1 MEKDRRQWTKLV
13 VAQREGEQ
21 AMELAQI
28 IKLARGDEPAEI
40 LLTNARIVNV
50 YTGEIYPADIAVA
63 GGRIAGVGAG
73 YKAHQVI
80 DLGGRY
86 ICPGFIDA
94 HVHIESSMV
103 PPHEFARAVVARGTT
118 TVIIDPH
125 EIANVLGLEGIRYMF
140 DSAKYN
146 PLSVYVM
153 MPSCVP
159 ATDMETAG
167 AYLRWYDISH
177 YMNDHWVLGLGE
189 MMNFPGVVLGD
200 EEVLN
205 KLRGFEHGIRD
216 GHAPGLSGRDLVA
229 YVAAGIGSDH
239 ESTTVAEMREK
250 LRLGMV
256 VFIREATNAHNLLNL
271 IPGLT
276 VANGPRVCFCTDDR
290 QPADLLNEGHI
301 DFLIRTA
308 ISKGVPPHMA
318 IAMATLNTANYFRLF
333 DRGGIAPGKRADLVV
348 FSDLQDVHAEMVFRG
363 GRLAAQDGKV
373 IPWER
378 PLKPVVLRSSMNVN
392 WERVN
397 MRIPAQGIRGRIIGV
412 VPNQLITEHL
422 IEDLTIREG
431 EVVCDPVHD
440 VAKIA
445 VIERHQATGNLGLGL
460 VRGIGLLR
468 GAIASSVAHDSHNIV
483 VVGADD
489 TSMMTAAHAVADMRG
504 GMAAVEGDRVTA
516 RLPLPI
522 AGLMSDQPIETVRDQ
537 MEDLIRAAHQLGSHL
552 YDPFTAMSFLALPV
566 IPSLKITDKGLVDV
580 DRFQIVPLFA

>member
-1 MEKDRRQWTKLV
+1 
-13 VAQREGEQ
+13 
-21 AMELAQI
+21 MELAQI
-28 IKLARGDEPAEI
+28 IQLARGTQPAEI
-40 LLTNARIVNV
+40 LLTNAQVVNV
-50 YTGEIYPADIAVA
+50 YTGEAYPADIALA
-63 GGRIAGVGAG
+63 DGRIAGIGAG
-73 YKAHQVI
+73 YSAGQVI

-86 ICPGFIDA
+86 VCPGFIDA

-125 EIANVLGLEGIRYMF
+125 EIANVLGLEGIRYIF
-140 DSAKYN
+140 DAAKYN

-167 AYLRWYDISH
+167 AYLRWYDIAH
-177 YMNDHWVLGLGE
+177 YLSDHWVLGLGE
-189 MMNFPGVVLGD
+189 MMNFPGVVFGD

-205 KLRGFEHGIRD
+205 KLRGFEAGIRD
-216 GHAPGLSGRDLVA
+216 GHAPGLTGRDLVA

-239 ESTTVAEMREK
+239 ESTTVEEMREK

-256 VFIREATNAHNLLNL
+256 VFLREATNARNLLAL

-301 DFLIRTA
+301 DFLIRKTIA
-308 ISKGVPPHMA
+308 EGVSPFMA
-318 IAMATLNTANYFRLF
+318 IAMATLNTANYFRLY

-348 FSDLQDVHAEMVFRG
+348 FSDLNNIQAEMVFRG
-363 GRLAAQDGKV
+363 GRLVAQDGKV

-378 PLKPVVLRSSMNVN
+378 PLKPAVLRSTVNVN

-397 MRIPAQGIRGRIIGV
+397 MRIAAQGRRGRIIGV
-412 VPNQLITEHL
+412 IPDQLITEHL
-422 IEDLTIREG
+422 IADLPIAG
-431 EVVCDPVHD
+431 DEVVSDPGGD
-440 VAKIA
+440 IAKIA
-445 VIERHQATGNLGLGL
+445 VIERHLATGNFGLGL
-460 VRGIGLLR
+460 VKGFGMKR
-468 GAIASSVAHDSHNIV
+468 GAIASTIAHDSHNII
-483 VVGADD
+483 VVGVDD
-489 TSMMTAAHAVADMRG
+489 TSMLAAAHAVADMRG

-516 RLPLPI
+516 GLPLPI
-522 AGLMSDQPIETVRDQ
+522 AGLMSDQPIEAVRDQ
-537 MEDLIRAAHQLGSHL
+537 MEALIQAAHQLGSHL
-552 YDPFTAMSFLALPV
+552 HDPFTAMSFLALPV

-580 DRFQIVPLFA
+580 DRFEIVPLFV

>member
-1 MEKDRRQWTKLV
+1 
-13 VAQREGEQ
+13 
-21 AMELAQI
+21 MELAQI
-28 IKLARGDEPAEI
+28 IKLARGAEPAEI

-50 YTGEIYPADIAVA
+50 YTGETYPAEIALA
-63 GGRIAGVGAG
+63 DGRIAGIGTG
-73 YKAHQVI
+73 YTARQVM

-86 ICPGFIDA
+86 VCPGFIDA
-94 HVHIESSMV
+94 HVHIESAMV
-103 PPHEFARAVVARGTT
+103 PPYEFARAVVARGTT

-125 EIANVLGLEGIRYMF
+125 EIANVLGLEGIRYIF
-140 DSAKYN
+140 DAAKYN

-177 YMNDHWVLGLGE
+177 YLSDPWVLGLGE
-189 MMNFPGVVLGD
+189 MMNFPGVVFGD

-205 KLRGFEHGIRD
+205 KLRGFEEGIRD
-216 GHAPGLSGRDLVA
+216 GHAPGLTGRDLVS

-239 ESTTVAEMREK
+239 ESTTVEEMREK

-256 VFIREATNAHNLLNL
+256 IFIREATNAHNLLSL

-308 ISKGVPPHMA
+308 IAQGVSPFMA
-318 IAMATLNTANYFRLF
+318 IAMATLNTSNYFRLF

-348 FSDLQDVHAEMVFRG
+348 FSDLQNIRAEMVFRG

-378 PLKPVVLRSSMNVN
+378 PLKAPVLRSSMNIN

-397 MRIPAQGIRGRIIGV
+397 LRIPAQGRRGRIIGV
-412 VPNQLITEHL
+412 IPGQLITEHL
-422 IEDLTIREG
+422 LEDLPIDAG
-431 EVVCDPVHD
+431 EVVCDPGHD

-445 VIERHQATGNLGLGL
+445 VIERHQATGNFGLGL
-460 VRGIGLLR
+460 VRGIGLQR
-468 GAIASSVAHDSHNIV
+468 GAIASTVAHDSHNII
-483 VVGADD
+483 VVGVDD
-489 TSMMTAAHAVADMRG
+489 ASIMNAAHGVADMRG
-504 GMAAVEGDRVTA
+504 GMVAIEGERVLA

-522 AGLMSDQPIETVRDQ
+522 AGLMSDQPIEAVRDQ
-537 MEDLIRAAHQLGSHL
+537 MEDLILAAHQLGSPL
-552 YDPFTAMSFLALPV
+552 RDPFTAMSFLALPV

-580 DRFQIVPLFA
+580 GRFQIVSLFE

>member
-1 MEKDRRQWTKLV
+1 
-13 VAQREGEQ
+13 
-21 AMELAQI
+21 MELAQI
-28 IKLARGDEPAEI
+28 IKLARGDEPAET
-40 LLTNARIVNV
+40 LLTNARLVNV
-50 YTGEIYPADIAVA
+50 YTGETYPADIALA
-63 GGRIAGVGAG
+63 DGRIAGIGAG
-73 YKAHQVI
+73 YTAHQVV

-86 ICPGFIDA
+86 VCPGFIDA
-94 HVHIESSMV
+94 HVHIESSMI

-167 AYLRWYDISH
+167 AHLRWYDIAH
-177 YMNDHWVLGLGE
+177 YLSDNWVLGLGE

-205 KLRGFEHGIRD
+205 KLRGFEKGIRD
-216 GHAPGLSGRDLVA
+216 GHAPGLTGRDLVA

-239 ESTTVAEMREK
+239 EATTVEEMREK

-256 VFIREATNAHNLLNL
+256 VFIREATNAHNLLSL

-290 QPADLLNEGHI
+290 QPADLMNEGHI

-308 ISKGVPPHMA
+308 ISEGVSPHMA

-333 DRGGIAPGKRADLVV
+333 DRGAVAPGKRADLVV
-348 FSDLQDVHAEMVFRG
+348 FSDLKNIRAEMVFRS
-363 GRLAAQDGKV
+363 GRLVAQDGKV

-378 PLKPVVLRSSMNVN
+378 PLKPAVLRSSMNVN
-392 WERVN
+392 WDRVN
-397 MRIPAQGIRGRIIGV
+397 LRIPAQGKRGRIIGV
-412 VPNQLITEHL
+412 IPNQLITEHRKA
-422 IEDLTIREG
+422 DLKIVDG
-431 EVVCDPVHD
+431 EVVCDPDHD
-440 VAKIA
+440 IAKIA
-445 VIERHQATGNLGLGL
+445 VIERHLATGNF
-460 VRGIGLLR
+460 GIGLVQGIGLRR
-468 GAIASSVAHDSHNIV
+468 GAIASTIAHDSHNII
-483 VVGADD
+483 VVGMDD
-489 TSMMTAAHAVADMRG
+489 ASMLTAAHAVADMRG
-504 GMAAVEGDRVTA
+504 GMAAVDGDQVIA
-516 RLPLPI
+516 KLPLPI
-522 AGLMSDQPIETVRDQ
+522 AGLMSDQPIEIVRDQ
-537 MEDLIRAAHQLGSHL
+537 IEGLIGAAHRLGSPLH
-552 YDPFTAMSFLALPV
+552 DPFTAISFLALPV

-580 DRFQIVPLFA
+580 DRFQIVPLFE